1 MVDPTSSA
9 LIGQIYNDIN
19 QGWEAVKLLEI
30 IMIPYGYFF
39 LRPNKVASV
48 LLWIAIMNVF
58 HNLFSYL
65 AMYIGDMYPTFNTQ
79 NLWTVQAAAAA
90 AIRSLELYCNLLI
103 VSAVAQPQQI
113 RILKIVTVIAVLGV
127 WGGRIYDVYGSFLI
141 SSSIRVGMA
150 IVAAFG
156 VFQSTFCLWTIHSA
170 MNRMGDKS
178 AIGKGQVH
186 QLLFKSAI
194 RLAFI
199 QFIDIFE
206 FIGAMWM
213 RGSIYTL
220 WWDMIAGNLDNS
232 RALFMFVDL
241 LMTKIETMKG
251 SQVKGSNGATQNQ
264 KSVAVASASQIR
276 D

>member
-1 MVDPTSSA
+1 MVDPTNSA

-39 LRPNKVASV
+39 LRPNRVATV
-48 LLWIAIMNVF
+48 LLWIAIMNVC

-65 AMYIGDMYPTFNTQ
+65 AMYLGDMYAGAYNTQ
-79 NLWTVQAAAAA
+79 NLWTVQAACAA

-103 VSAVAQPQQI
+103 VSAVAQPRQVK
-113 RILKIVTVIAVLGV
+113 ILQIVTIIAIVGV

-156 VFQSTFCLWTIHSA
+156 VFQSGFCLWVIHSA
-170 MNRMGDKS
+170 MNRMGDQS

-232 RALFMFVDL
+232 RGLFMFVDL

-251 SQVKGSNGATQNQ
+251 ASAKKSNAVTQQ
-264 KSVAVASASQIR
+264 KS
-276 D
+276 